1 ATQYCT
7 VCCQEW
13 VPEQYQCTRTVYRR
27 ECRQENYTA
36 YKCVCV
42 PETRCREI
50 CTYQM
55 VPEYKT
61 IVKHVCSTVPCV
73 EERTIMQT
81 CYKCVPYTTCVKRCV
96 DHGHW
101 ECKWVPCC
109 DNGGWRRF
117 FRGHHHGCGND
128 CCNTCD
134 SCNSCNSGCND

>member
-1 ATQYCT
+1 
-7 VCCQEW
+7 
-13 VPEQYQCTRTVYRR
+13 
-27 ECRQENYTA
+27 
-36 YKCVCV
+36 
-42 PETRCREI
+42 
-50 CTYQM
+50 
-55 VPEYKT
+55 
-61 IVKHVCSTVPCV
+61 
-73 EERTIMQT
+73 IMQT

-134 SCNSCNSGCND
+134 SCNSCNSCNSGCNDCCNNCCCIPMKQVKCWVSCPTTEEVPVTCYKRVCECKPVCIKVCSCKTVVKEVPCQVCCYKCVPCTKTCTYCV